1 MNKKF
6 DSKYKFT
13 ESWFDIAIET
23 WGQLFKQ
30 RGGTIRNVL
39 EIGCY
44 EGRATVWLCEN
55 VLKGEDVEYDV
66 IDTFQGSS
74 EESGMSNTLKNLSNK
89 NTFIE
94 DNFLHNISFFP
105 NINFNIKK
113 GFSQQILP
121 ILPQEEKYDFIY
133 IDASHRADDT
143 FVDAYYAH
151 KLLKPGGLLIFDDF
165 AWKDPKDLSPVN
177 SPELGVRMFTAC
189 YGKEYALV
197 LEGYQVGLEKKD
209 NLKIKLT

>member
-74 EESGMSNTLKNLSNK
+74 EESGMSDTLKNLSNK

-121 ILPQEEKYDFIY
+121 TLPQEEKYDFIY

-197 LEGYQVGLEKKD
+197 MEGYQVGLEKKD

>member
-1 MNKKF
+1 MNSKF
-6 DSKYKFT
+6 DSKYNFT
-13 ESWFDIAIET
+13 ESWFDIAIDN
-23 WGQLFKQ
+23 WGRLFEQ
-30 RGGTIRNVL
+30 RECTIHNVL

-55 VLKGEDVEYDV
+55 VFKGQDVEYDV

-74 EESGMSNTLKNLSNK
+74 EESGMSDALRNLSNK

-105 NINFNIKK
+105 NIKFNIKK

-121 ILPQEEKYDFIY
+121 TMPQEEKYDFIY

-177 SPELGVRMFTAC
+177 SPELGVKMFITC
-189 YGKEYALV
+189 YGREYALIM
-197 LEGYQVGLEKKD
+197 EGYQVGLEKKG
-209 NLKIKLT
+209 NPKIKLT